1 MNTTARRSVWTFG
14 RSDHWFLRI
23 VLAVIAIGSI
33 IGLVA
38 APIARWINGDPVPV
52 DYSGKAAIDAL
63 DRAGLKYDDVSTT
76 VQVPV
81 DGAGARIWSLL
92 PDLALCGLVLATLW
106 LVFGVARDISR
117 GNPFVPQNVRRIRTI
132 AALALVGA
140 IVVPMLDAVSQT
152 MLVND
157 TALDALQ
164 PQGFSVTFPLWP
176 IGAALVVAMI
186 AEAFAAGDR
195 MRDDLEGVI

>member
-1 MNTTARRSVWTFG
+1 MNSTARRSVWSFG
-14 RSDHWFLRI
+14 RTDHWFLQI
-23 VLAVIAIGSI
+23 VLSVIAIGSI

-38 APIARWINGDPVPV
+38 GPIARWINGDPVPV
-52 DYSGKAAIDAL
+52 DYSGKATIDAL
-63 DRAGLKYDDVSTT
+63 NRAGLKYDDVSTT

-81 DGAGARIWSLL
+81 DGVGPRIWSLL

-132 AALALVGA
+132 AALALVGS
-140 IVVPMLDAVSQT
+140 IVVPMLTSMGQAMVVDG
-152 MLVND
+152 